1 MYVTLQ
7 VILRAREAEMQFLRQ
22 EARSLKEEMKIARMV
37 QGSLYTCKIR
47 LHLLDYKIRL
57 QK

>member
-1 MYVTLQ
+1 
-7 VILRAREAEMQFLRQ
+7 MQFLRQ